1 MKLKLI
7 LIAGLSVAGCDLPE
21 PEGPETGGT
30 GGAAPDS
37 GAGGAAPEGGTGGAA
52 PEGGAGGAAPE
63 GGTGGTAPEGGAGG
77 TGGTVPEPP
86 VPIDVRGDAEVVA
99 LLESVEQSCL
109 LYCAKDA
116 TCSVPAGDV
125 ALCEAECTKTDDDL
139 DELTLAASREA
150 LVDMLTATE
159 VIDTCVAA
167 LSCEDYAHYNE
178 EDVDPYPCEAEYT
191 AYIAA
196 VDVAFPPGPP
206 FDCADGLSQVPGE
219 YVCDG
224 EPDCEDGSDEAM
236 CPQ

>member
-1 MKLKLI
+1 MKLKLL
-7 LIAGLSVAGCDLPE
+7 LIAGLSVAGCDVPNSA
-21 PEGPETGGT
+21 GPEAGGA

-37 GAGGAAPEGGTGGAA
+37 GT
-52 PEGGAGGAAPE
+52 GGAGGAVPE
-63 GGTGGTAPEGGAGG
+63 GGEGGTGGAGG
-77 TGGTVPEPP
+77 TGGTMPEPP

-109 LYCAKDA
+109 LYCANDA
-116 TCSVPAGDV
+116 MCSEPPGDAAV
-125 ALCEAECTKTDDDL
+125 CEGECTMTEDAL

-167 LSCEDYAHYNE
+167 LSCEDYAHHNE

-219 YVCDG
+219 YVCDE